1 MNHVKMNHCWIAALM
16 LVAWATLPALAVVVL
31 DENFEDDVVDD
42 SGNFEVVDGEQ
53 FLIKHLHTGPPTN
66 VGKPGTWI
74 PNQYDVDRMGF
85 AGSNGAWFDPTDVNP
100 DTDWQFAVIKDLRKV
115 ITLTPGPTE
124 IRGARDTSIPERPG
138 NEGFVSSHHQGDC
151 SNDLPCGIPGQAS
164 LASIRLN
171 RGGFIK
177 LSDATGTP
185 VIAEEGDTLRFS
197 MDFSGADGNT
207 AFGFTNNIDEM
218 VARTTDEELNPPYS
232 KWNVGFGQAFVPLQP
247 DLGGWQ
253 GHVMDPHMVIQ
264 VEFINGFNQEYF
276 GSRLQNETTVSTE
289 MCLEGNGVNCSRNIE
304 LVPDTDQCSEF
315 GVGLGICGPLTDPDH
330 MRSGEYLDWTRY
342 QHLELEYTVGEPT
355 YKMWLD
361 GVEVSTQEEGSIPQ
375 GDPIPVSQLPFQV
388 DGVDKGL
395 IGAVQIDGLI
405 FGTTG
410 GRGNYGSNKNSTSL
424 VVDDLCVTINQ
435 VLDGA
440 CFNDSGGPTTLLGD
454 ANNDDQVTGA
464 DLIAV
469 QQNFGSVDP
478 SSPSDGLFIG
488 DANDDGQVTG
498 ADLIAVQQNFGNVAA
513 AAPVPEPAAA
523 TVFMGL
529 FTILWAHRRTTR
541 QDPSRK
547 YH

>member
-1 MNHVKMNHCWIAALM
+1 MKTNRHWLAALM
-16 LVAWATLPALAVVVL
+16 LAAWATLPAMAVVVL

-53 FLIKHLHTGPPTN
+53 FLIQHLHTGPPTN

-85 AGSNGAWFDPTDVNP
+85 TGSNGEWFDPTDVNP

-138 NEGFVSSHHQGDC
+138 NEGFVTSHHQGDC
-151 SNDLPCGIPGQAS
+151 SNDHPCGIPGQAS
-164 LASIRLN
+164 LMSIRLN
-171 RGGFIK
+171 RAGFIK
-177 LSDATGTP
+177 FSDATGTP
-185 VIAEEGDTLRFS
+185 VIAEEGDTLRFA

-207 AFGFTNNIDEM
+207 AIAFTNNIDEM
-218 VARTTDEELNPPYS
+218 VARTADEELNPPYS
-232 KWNVGFGQAFVPLQP
+232 KWAVGFGQELIPLQP

-253 GHVMDPHMVIQ
+253 GHVMDPHVVIQ
-264 VEFINGFNQEYF
+264 VEFISGFNQEYL
-276 GSRLQNETTVSTE
+276 GSRLQNAETVSTD
-289 MCLEGNGVNCSRNIE
+289 MCLEGHGTNCSRNIE
-304 LVPDTDQCSEF
+304 LVPDTDQCVAVVLDI
-315 GVGLGICGPLTDPDH
+315 GQCGPLTDPDH
-330 MRSGEYLDWTRY
+330 MRSAWYDDWTRY

-361 GVEVSTQEEGSIPQ
+361 GVEVSTQYTEATDSGGRDVDQEWGLPLT
-375 GDPIPVSQLPFQV
+375 VSQLPFQI

-395 IGAVQIDGLI
+395 IGEVQIDGLVI
-405 FGTTG
+405 GATG
-410 GRGNYGSNKNSTSL
+410 DRGNYSGNKNSTSL

-435 VLDGA
+435 ALDGA
-440 CFNDSGGPTTLLGD
+440 CFNDSGGPTPLLGD

-469 QQNFGSVDP
+469 QQNFGNVDP
-478 SSPSDGLFIG
+478 SSPSDGLFTG

-513 AAPVPEPAAA
+513 AAPVPEPATAALLAAGLGLLAA
-523 TVFMGL
+523 TG
-529 FTILWAHRRTTR
+529 RRR
-541 QDPSRK
+541 PA
-547 YH
+547 